1 MVELTPRF
9 TSALDY
15 ARAAHLGVVRKGSAV
30 PYLSHVLV
38 VAGLVLEHG
47 GGEDEAI
54 AALLHDVAEDSG
66 GEARLDDIG
75 RRFGDRVAGIV
86 RDCSDSLVADP
97 RRKEGWWPRKLRH
110 LDHLARMG
118 ERSLLVSAADKTH
131 NCESTVADYR
141 RHGEDLWAR
150 FNSDAGRAGQLWYHR
165 RVSEVLSAR
174 LDGEPSRLAERLQRA
189 VTTLVALVEANV
201 GAARMAAD
209 AEVAEAHERAGPGRD
224 A

>member
-15 ARAAHLGVVRKGSAV
+15 ARAAHLGALRKGTAV

-47 GGEDEAI
+47 GDEDEAI

-75 RRFGDRVAGIV
+75 RRFGERVAGIV
-86 RDCSDSLVADP
+86 RDCSDSLAADP
-97 RRKEGWWPRKLRH
+97 TRKDGWWPRKLRH
-110 LDHLARMG
+110 LDHLAEMG

-141 RHGEDLWAR
+141 RHGEDLWSR
-150 FNSDAGRAGQLWYHR
+150 FNPDAGRAGQLWYHR
-165 RVSEVLSAR
+165 SVADVMASR
-174 LDGEPSRLAERLQRA
+174 LTGEPSRLADRLERA
-189 VTTLVALVEANV
+189 VATLASLVEANV
-201 GAARMAAD
+201 GAACMAAD
-209 AEVAEAHERAGPGRD
+209 AEVARDRAALGRS